1 LILGCSNE
9 PEASV
14 ISRTEPSNT
23 KLIICALHAFSE
35 WNAKPLMAEA
45 IRARWPQMNV
55 AHLQDYGQVLAE
67 IPDTDIFVGSTLRAP
82 QFTAAKKLKWVHST
96 SAGVS
101 QLMYPELRNSQVVV
115 TNASGV
121 FSVPMAEHIIGLLLA
136 LARNFPDTLRQQEK
150 AIWSQQELWD
160 KPQHLAELNGT
171 VLLIVGYGSIGRE
184 VGKRA
189 QAQGMRVWGVTRSG
203 RGDLAH
209 AEKIIAVAELDA
221 VLPEADYILL
231 CAPDTA
237 DTRTLLG
244 EKQMARMKRGAR
256 LINVGRG
263 SLWDEAALIR
273 ALESGTLAGAATD
286 VAETE
291 PLPPSSPLWR
301 APNLF
306 ITPHT
311 SALSDR
317 LWRRETALL
326 MDLLERWFDGREL
339 VNRVDI
345 ARGY

>member
-1 LILGCSNE
+1 MS
-9 PEASV
+9 
-14 ISRTEPSNT
+14 SRTEPSTT

-35 WNAKPLMAEA
+35 WNAKPLMAETICA
-45 IRARWPQMNV
+45 KWPQMNV
-55 AHLQDYGQVLAE
+55 VHLQDYAQVLAE
-67 IPDTDIFVGSTLRAP
+67 IPDADIFVGSTLRAP
-82 QFTAAKKLKWVHST
+82 QFAAAKKLKWVHST
-96 SAGVS
+96 SAGVA
-101 QLMYPELRNSQVVV
+101 QLMYPELQSSEVVV

-121 FSVPMAEHIIGLLLA
+121 FSVPMSEHIIGLLLA

-189 QAQGMRVWGVTRSG
+189 QALGMRVWGVTRSG
-203 RGDLAH
+203 RGDLTH
-209 AEKIIAVAELDA
+209 AEKIIAASELNA
-221 VLPEADYILL
+221 ALPEADYILL
-231 CAPDTA
+231 CAPDTSETKA
-237 DTRTLLG
+237 LIG
-244 EKQMARMKRGAR
+244 AEEMARLKRGAR
-256 LINVGRG
+256 LVNVGRG
-263 SLWDEAALIR
+263 TLWDEAALIR
-273 ALESGTLAGAATD
+273 ALENGTLAGAATD

-291 PLPPSSPLWR
+291 PLPPNSPLWR

-317 LWRRETALL
+317 LWLRETALL

-339 VNRVDI
+339 INRVDI
-345 ARGY
+345 SRGY

>member
-1 LILGCSNE
+1 VS
-9 PEASV
+9 
-14 ISRTEPSNT
+14 SRTEPSNT
-23 KLIICALHAFSE
+23 KLLICVLHAFSE
-35 WNAKPLMAEA
+35 WNAKPVMAA
-45 IRARWPQMNV
+45 TIRAKWPQMKV
-55 AHLQDYGQVLAE
+55 VYLQDYDRVIAE
-67 IPDTDIFVGSTLRAP
+67 VPDTDIFVGSTLRSP
-82 QFTAAKKLKWVHST
+82 QFVAGKKLKWVHST
-96 SAGVS
+96 SAGVA
-101 QLMYPELRNSQVVV
+101 QLMYSELQSSQVVV

-171 VLLIVGYGSIGRE
+171 ILLIVGYGSIGRE
-184 VGKRA
+184 VAKRA
-189 QAQGMRVWGVTRSG
+189 QALGMRVWGVTRSG
-203 RGDLAH
+203 RGDLTH
-209 AEKIIAVAELDA
+209 AEKIVAASELDA
-221 VLPEADYILL
+221 VLPQADYILL

-237 DTRTLLG
+237 ETKTLIG
-244 EKQMARMKRGAR
+244 EKELARLKRGAR

-263 SLWDEAALIR
+263 SLWDEAALIQ
-273 ALESGTLAGAATD
+273 ALQSGALAGAATD

-291 PLPPSSPLWR
+291 PLPASSPLWR

-317 LWRRETALL
+317 LWPRETALL

-339 VNRVDI
+339 TNRVEI